1 MRQFGVRDL
10 GEVERGGI
18 VDRRQLAEIA
28 KLIDHRVESGF
39 AFCFQGGSDGA
50 AESELKT
57 VERKRFAFVADL
69 VGGRDG
75 ERKVLDGVFEG
86 ADGDHHG
93 RKVISPPRI
102 WENDLEDLSDGRFP
116 ARKSEII

>member
-18 VDRRQLAEIA
+18 VDWRQLAEIA
-28 KLIDHRVESGF
+28 KLVEHRSESGF
-39 AFCFQGGSDGA
+39 AFCFQSGSDGA

-57 VERKRFAFVADL
+57 VERKRSAFVADL
-69 VGGRDG
+69 VGGRNR
-75 ERKVLDGVFEG
+75 ERKVLDGIFEG

-93 RKVISPPRI
+93 RKVFPPPGI
-102 WENDLEDLSDGRFP
+102 WENGLEDLSDGRFHV
-116 ARKSEII
+116 RRRGII

>member
-18 VDRRQLAEIA
+18 VDWRQLAEIA
-28 KLIDHRVESGF
+28 KLVEHRSESGF
-39 AFCFQGGSDGA
+39 AFCFQSGSDGA

-57 VERKRFAFVADL
+57 VERKRSAFVADL
-69 VGGRDG
+69 VGGRNR
-75 ERKVLDGVFEG
+75 ERKVLDGIFEG

-93 RKVISPPRI
+93 RKVFPPPGI
-102 WENDLEDLSDGRFP
+102 WENGLEDLSDGRFH
-116 ARKSEII
+116 ARRRGTI